1 MSNSESKKE
10 LAARHIL
17 RRRVLTGGAVL
28 AGLAATS
35 GLSAIK
41 AAEQPPQPQQRTD
54 EESGR
59 NSTNRLEGKV
69 ALVTGAARGIGR
81 AVAVAL
87 AREGADV
94 ALLDI
99 AAQIK
104 SAQYPLATPAELEE
118 AKRLVEAQGRKAITL
133 KADVRNSN
141 QMRQAAERTIKELGK
156 IDILVPNAGLCTYV
170 ASLDKM
176 SEAEWDDVIDINLS
190 GVARTM
196 RAVIPYMR
204 ARKQGRI
211 IVVNSCN
218 SRFGSPGSPS
228 YNASKWGVL
237 GLVKCTAIEVAKDNI
252 TVNAVNPTGVRTVMT
267 QNDVARRW
275 ANPENPTQE
284 NLERALYSLNAQP
297 RSFLE
302 PEEIANALLFFAMP
316 EAATITGEAMDVAA
330 GANARWNS

>member
-1 MSNSESKKE
+1 MSSNSGSKKE
-10 LAARHIL
+10 SAARNIL

-35 GLSAIK
+35 SLSAIK
-41 AAEQPPQPQQRTD
+41 AEGQPSQPQQRVD
-54 EESGR
+54 KGSR
-59 NSTNRLEGKV
+59 SNRLEGKV

-87 AREGADV
+87 AREGANV

-99 AAQIK
+99 AAQIP

-118 AKRLVEAQGRKAITL
+118 AKRLVEAQGRKAIAI
-133 KADVRNSN
+133 KADVRSSN
-141 QMRQAAERTIKELGK
+141 EMRQAAERTIKELGK
-156 IDILVPNAGLCTYV
+156 IDILVANAGLCTYV

-196 RAVIPYMR
+196 RAVIPHMR
-204 ARKQGRI
+204 DRKQGRI

-228 YNASKWGVL
+228 YTNS
-237 GLVKCTAIEVAKDNI
+237 
-252 TVNAVNPTGVRTVMT
+252 
-267 QNDVARRW
+267 
-275 ANPENPTQE
+275 
-284 NLERALYSLNAQP
+284 P
-297 RSFLE
+297 RS
-302 PEEIANALLFFAMP
+302 
-316 EAATITGEAMDVAA
+316 
-330 GANARWNS
+330 SYKC